1 MGVGDRRGSLNFG
14 HLTRMS
20 TFMENKTEHI
30 NLSPD
35 RRGRSKKS
43 LSKQQEEEAAN
54 KKTG

>member
-1 MGVGDRRGSLNFG
+1 MGAGDRRGSLNFG

-20 TFMENKTEHI
+20 TFMENKTEHV

-43 LSKQQEEEAAN
+43 ISKQQEEEAN
-54 KKTG
+54 M

>member
-1 MGVGDRRGSLNFG
+1 MSAGDRRGSLNFG

-20 TFMENKTEHI
+20 TFMENKTEHV

-43 LSKQQEEEAAN
+43 ISKQQEEETN